1 MSRLYT
7 EKQKVRH
14 TESERRERERMILS
28 DKDRVFQIY
37 CTMGDKETETER
49 KRQVLV
55 LLSEYKRIIFT
66 FMQIFV
72 FVSVCKIYNRVF
84 E

>member
-1 MSRLYT
+1 M
-7 EKQKVRH
+7 KG
-14 TESERRERERMILS
+14 ERERMIRIES
-28 DKDRVFQIY
+28 FRYTMRDK
-37 CTMGDKETETER
+37 ETER

-55 LLSEYKRIIFT
+55 LLSEYKCIIFT

-72 FVSVCKIYNRVF
+72 FGSVCKIYNRVF